1 MPTALVA
8 ADNSFLGLDSVV
20 VTPSSTSLVGDKLSV
35 ASISQPS
42 LEQRTLRKV
51 TIRIVP
57 FVVALYFVNYLDRT
71 NLGIAKADI
80 SRDLQ
85 LSATMFGLA
94 AGIFFLGYLL
104 VEIPSN
110 LALERFGARRWLA
123 RIAVSWGIVAAAIG
137 FAPNAHTLLALRFLL
152 GVAEAGLFPGV
163 IFYLSRWFPHAY
175 RARVVALFMLA
186 SPIAAAV
193 GTPLAAWLIE
203 TGEGAFGL
211 AGWRFMMIAVG
222 IPAVLLGIIC
232 WFYLT
237 DHPADAHWLA
247 PDERQWLID
256 VLAAEQREISGGFH
270 FPLRRVLTSP
280 RIWALAMVYFGI
292 AYGLYALSFFLPSI
306 VSGFQKTFGM
316 TLSIVQV
323 GLITSIPY
331 LFAAVAM
338 YLWSLHADHRRE
350 HVWHVAI
357 PLAVGGLAIPI
368 ALYLNSPLLVMIP
381 VTITAMGVFS
391 AIPSFWALPSR
402 FLTGVAA
409 AGGIGLIN
417 SVGNLGG
424 FVAPYATGALSDLT
438 GSEKAGMWA
447 VGAVMLAA
455 AGLVVAL
462 RATPDRG
469 RPAGST
475 LGANPGGH

>member
-1 MPTALVA
+1 MVSEL
-8 ADNSFLGLDSVV
+8 
-20 VTPSSTSLVGDKLSV
+20 
-35 ASISQPS
+35 S

-51 TIRIVP
+51 AVRIVP

-71 NLGIAKADI
+71 NLGIAKTDI

-85 LSATMFGLA
+85 MSATMFGLA
-94 AGIFFLGYLL
+94 AGIFFIGYLL

-163 IFYLSRWFPHAY
+163 IFYLSRWFPQAH

-193 GTPLAAWLIE
+193 GTPLAAWLIQ
-203 TGEGAFGL
+203 TGDGAFGL

-222 IPAVLLGIIC
+222 LPAVILGVIC

-237 DHPADAHWLA
+237 DNPADAHWLKD
-247 PDERQWLID
+247 DERQWLVD
-256 VLAAEQREISGGFH
+256 VLAAEHEQIASDFH

-280 RIWALAMVYFGI
+280 RIWAMTVVYFGI

-306 VSGFQKTFGM
+306 ITGFQKTFGM
-316 TLSIVQV
+316 KLSIIQV

-331 LFAAVAM
+331 VFAAVAM
-338 YLWSLHADHRRE
+338 YFWSRHADDRHE

-357 PLAVGGLAIPI
+357 PLAVGGVAIAV
-368 ALYLNSPLLVMIP
+368 ALYLHSPLLVMIP

-402 FLTGVAA
+402 FLTGAA
-409 AGGIGLIN
+409 AAAGIGLIN

-424 FVAPYATGALSDLT
+424 FVAPYATGALADLT

-447 VGAVMLAA
+447 VGGVMLVAA
-455 AGLVVAL
+455 ALVVAL
-462 RATPDRG
+462 RATPDPDRS
-469 RPAGST
+469 PGST
-475 LGANPGGH
+475 LGPNLPVS